1 MENPFLIL
9 AAALSATAAMLHVG
23 CIVFG
28 ASWYRFFGAGEHMV
42 KLWAA
47 GSPIPALIT
56 AGIAA
61 VLALWAL
68 FALSAAGVIVMFP
81 FIRLALCCITAVFLL
96 RGVAGFG
103 FAAWA
108 PSGHSV
114 AFWCWSSI
122 VCLSIGALYLVGTV
136 QVWQQLSRAAV

>member
-1 MENPFLIL
+1 MQNPFLLL

-28 ASWYRFFGAGEHMV
+28 APWYRLFGAGEAMV
-42 KLWAA
+42 RLSVA
-47 GSPIPALIT
+47 GSPIPAFIT

-61 VLALWAL
+61 LLALWAL
-68 FALSAAGVIVMFP
+68 IALSAAGVIAAFP
-81 FIRLALCCITAVFLL
+81 FVRLALCCITAIFLL

-103 FAAWA
+103 FAALA
-108 PSGHSV
+108 PGGRSV

-122 VCLSIGALYLVGTV
+122 VCLSIGVVYLVGTC
-136 QVWQQLSRAAV
+136 QVWQQLSRAAA